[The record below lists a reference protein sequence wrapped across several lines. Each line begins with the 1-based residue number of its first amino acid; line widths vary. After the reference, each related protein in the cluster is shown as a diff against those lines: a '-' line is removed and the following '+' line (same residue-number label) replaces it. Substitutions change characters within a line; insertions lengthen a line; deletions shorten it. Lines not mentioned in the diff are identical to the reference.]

1 MEFEDSVT
9 VEASKGYL
17 WELISDPET
26 LVSCVP
32 GAKEVER
39 ISETEYSG
47 VIERGLGGITLA
59 LNGEVKITE
68 MNAPDNLKAEA
79 TGEDK
84 KTNSRLDAT
93 AQMQMNA
100 TDETQTELEYYID
113 LDFTGRLASLGA
125 RIVKRKIS
133 SDIQTYFDNIQ
144 SEAES

>member
-9 VEASKGYL
+9 VEADKEHL
-17 WELISDPET
+17 WEMISDPEM

-47 VIERGLGGITLA
+47 VIERGLGGITVA
-59 LNGEVKITE
+59 LNGEVEITE
-68 MNAPDNLKAEA
+68 MDAPDHLEAEA

-93 AQMQMNA
+93 AQMHMNA
-100 TDETQTELEYYID
+100 TGETQTELEYYID